1 MKIYTCTKP
10 CVLGGQ
16 RFFIGDTISG
26 DLIAPEREKQL
37 IKYGLLAASEAV
49 QPAADE
55 NKGEATGERQT
66 APDASASANESD
78 NPKASA
84 KAPEP
89 DATAKTKTT
98 GKKVQK

>member
-49 QPAADE
+49 QPAVDE
-55 NKGEATGERQT
+55 GKGEATGENQT
-66 APDASASANESD
+66 APDAPASADEGAD
-78 NPKASA
+78 PKANA
-84 KAPEP
+84 DAPEP
-89 DATAKTKTT
+89 AAAAKTKAT